1 MAIVNAEPGRAN
13 QWYSTHSRFES
24 VYPAEGIH
32 LEKVRASYPH
42 REGVHLSTGTV
53 GRLTIYFDP
62 VEAALKVGDIA
73 RDVVTEKY
81 ILGMRILDARLRTCL
96 AGHHEQQL
104 QEQTAWP
111 NFRIISAGWPL
122 GVQPRPCL
130 PWPRTYRRSS
140 INRPSLP
147 ARMSNEPFRPA
158 DHSTRRLSFHL
169 LMNSPGVMRLP
180 SAVGP

>member
-1 MAIVNAEPGRAN
+1 MSYSISTLLTRNLDDVFGENDPTRRRA
-13 QWYSTHSRFES
+13 
-24 VYPAEGIH
+24 A
-32 LEKVRASYPH
+32 
-42 REGVHLSTGTV
+42 
-53 GRLTIYFDP
+53 
-62 VEAALKVGDIA
+62 IA

-81 ILGMRILDARLRTCL
+81 ILGMRVLMLGYEHALRATMNSNA
-96 AGHHEQQL
+96 AGANGMAEFQD
-104 QEQTAWP
+104 
-111 NFRIISAGWPL
+111 NFRRPL
-122 GVQPRPCL
+122 GVQPQPCL

-169 LMNSPGVMRLP
+169 QMNSPGVMRLP